1 MGVSALELRR
11 RVLMAQPH
19 KERKTGGIV
28 SFKTHVPQV
37 LGVSVPLSPVQAG
50 TGDPYPPG
58 GGINI
63 INVADGTITLN
74 DLYYVDVP
82 TNFQLTAGETYTLSL
97 DVTSTLEPFSVS
109 VGCGVSSYTKDIT
122 FKHNNNNG
130 HITLTFTPT
139 EAQLEGRPNLFI
151 RALRYMTKQTA
162 TAEVKNYQLE
172 KGATAHDF
180 APYSNIRPI
189 TGWTGATAY
198 RTGKNLLP
206 QTNYKENRFSVAE
219 DGTISQL
226 DEASAGWA
234 WGYTNSIFRTTLPP
248 GTYSVTET
256 LLDNVEAVS
265 HGVRVIAEDN
275 TTIRTVISGAQPAGE
290 YSRSFTISKK
300 TNIGVAIKCYSAKA
314 KLSIVVGETAAP
326 YAPYSGE
333 SFPFTFP
340 DTVYG
345 GRLEPA
351 AGRVVVDRAKKT
363 FNGSES
369 WEVYAHAKYGNTFR
383 VPIAGKLIA
392 VGLSICDAFTNI
404 SDCWGSNGR
413 DRHGVFSDHT
423 TTNRLYF
430 RAPNASVDDL
440 AAWTAWLSEN
450 PVTVVYYLATPVE
463 IPLTPAEIRALM
475 GENNVFSDA
484 GDVEVEFWTN

>member
-28 SFKTHVPQV
+28 SFNTNVPQV
-37 LGVSVPLSPVQAG
+37 LDVSVPLSPVQAG

-58 GGINI
+58 GGINL
-63 INVADGTITLN
+63 INVADRTVNLN
-74 DLYYVDVP
+74 NLYYVDVP
-82 TNFQLTAGETYTLSL
+82 LGFSPVAGETYTFSVE
-97 DVTSTLEPFSVS
+97 VTTTEEPFNVS
-109 VGCGVSSYTKDIT
+109 IGCGTVAYMRDMASANGNSS
-122 FKHNNNNG
+122 G
-130 HITLTFTPT
+130 RVTLTFTPT
-139 EAQLEGRPNLFI
+139 EAQLEGRPNLFV
-151 RALRYMTKQTA
+151 RAPRYGTPRTA

-198 RTGKNLLP
+198 RTGKNLLDVNAMRP
-206 QTNYKENRFSVAE
+206 GNFATSVNFPSGNVSSAE
-219 DGTISQL
+219 YVPLRPGKYTWSQL
-226 DEASAGWA
+226 PYGVSGGIYVRFYNANKEQIGNVSIYSDNP
-234 WGYTNSIFRTTLPP
+234 YTITAPEDTCYCRFMLYRSTNQFTS
-248 GTYSVTET
+248 
-256 LLDNVEAVS
+256 LDDVLALKPMVE
-265 HGVRVIAEDN
+265 
-275 TTIRTVISGAQPAGE
+275 
-290 YSRSFTISKK
+290 
-300 TNIGVAIKCYSAKA
+300 
-314 KLSIVVGETAAP
+314 VGETASE

-369 WEVYAHAKYGNTFR
+369 WGVYAHATYGNTFR
-383 VPIAGKLIA
+383 VPIVGKLIA

-404 SDCWGSNGR
+404 SDCWESNGR
-413 DRHGVFSDHT
+413 GRHGVFSDHT
-423 TTNRLYF
+423 TTNSLYF

-484 GDVEVEFWTN
+484 VDVEVEFWTN